1 MNINELLKKAYNNW
15 KDRDY
20 IYQKENGEFKAKTFE
35 KFIED
40 IYSLAN
46 YLLSNGLKDEKII
59 IYGDNSYELMVADIA
74 VTGFVGVSVIIN
86 KDLKEN
92 TIIKMIKDID
102 VKAVIYDE
110 NKKDVVQKVKEQ
122 CHITYINMKDYKEI
136 LKKVELFNLQTR
148 NENIC
153 SKIVFSSG
161 TTGPSKGIM
170 LSIKNIFSGY
180 KDLRRRV
187 QFNET
192 DIDYLFLPLNH
203 TYGDIYNFYYS
214 LIDGYSI
221 YLASSISNIAK
232 ELLEVN
238 PSIFCAVPLVY
249 QKLLDGY
256 KENINIAFGKNI
268 KYLFCGGAI
277 CTKEMRHAFKD
288 LNFLQAYALSETAS
302 SFSIDYP
309 DKRDYYSCGTIFE
322 SIDVKIDNPNKEGI
336 GEIVVKGDNVF
347 LGYLDEELNKSV
359 FDENGYFHT
368 GDIGYIEN
376 NKLYLKGR
384 NKKILVGANGK
395 NIDVEAL
402 IKLLISLNDSI
413 TNVKLFLNKQKLN
426 ASIYV
431 INKDINIKEIL
442 ERYNNQV
449 MKYERIENYELI
461 MDSIEKR
468 IK

>member
-1 MNINELLKKAYNNW
+1 MDINTILKEAFDKW

-20 IYQKENGEFKAKTFE
+20 IYQKENGKFIAKTF
-35 KFIED
+35 KIFIED
-40 IYSLAN
+40 VYSLAS
-46 YLLSNGLKDEKII
+46 YLLENNLKDEKII
-59 IYGDNSYELMVADIA
+59 IYGENSYELMVADIA
-74 VTGFVGVSVIIN
+74 VTGFVGISVIVN
-86 KDLKEN
+86 KDLKEES
-92 TIIKMIKDID
+92 IIKMIKEID
-102 VKAVIYDE
+102 AKAIIYDD
-110 NKKDVVQKVKEQ
+110 NKKDIAQKVIEQ
-122 CHITYINMKDYKEI
+122 CNVQHINMKNYKEI
-136 LKKVELFNLQTR
+136 LNKVELFNLQIR

-161 TTGPSKGIM
+161 TTGPSKGIK

-187 QFNET
+187 QFNEN

-214 LIDGYSI
+214 LIDGYRI
-221 YLASSISNIAK
+221 YLSSSVSNIAN

-238 PSIFCAVPLVY
+238 PSMFCAVPLVY
-249 QKLLDGY
+249 QKLLDRY
-256 KENINIAFGKNI
+256 KENIDIAFGNNI

-277 CTKEMRHAFKD
+277 CTKEMRYAFKN

-309 DKRDYYSCGTIFE
+309 DKRDDYSCGTIFE
-322 SIDVKIDNPNKEGI
+322 SIDAKIYNPNEEGI
-336 GEIVVKGDNVF
+336 GEIIVKGDNVF
-347 LGYLDEELNKSV
+347 LGYLDEELNKSA

-368 GDIGYIEN
+368 GDLGRIEN

-384 NKKILVGANGK
+384 KKKILLGANGE
-395 NIDVEAL
+395 NIDVESL
-402 IKLLISLNDSI
+402 SKLLISLNDSI
-413 TNVKLFLNKQKLN
+413 TNVKLFLNKEKLN
-426 ASIYV
+426 AIIYV

-449 MKYERIENYELI
+449 IKYERIENYELI
-461 MDSIEKR
+461 IDSIEKR
-468 IK
+468 MK